1 MRSAGWSR
9 RTKMRSPLAHAL
21 AALVLV
27 VALHA
32 PASTFGQPNREFMLE
47 NGPRASRSSL
57 FVLSFPSGR
66 EVHLLLENRLGQ
78 YFDESIAL
86 TAEENLA
93 GTTPLRVELEAG
105 LYRVA
110 VGSTDQPFTCHED
123 GEDSFIAVLSE
134 GALLPAQKV
143 YSFNKTATHAGIL
156 VALFWPKNQTL
167 GQFVGALPSEDLF
180 DVPGPTV
187 EHFKDD
193 FEEHK
198 VPREDWEL
206 LTAMFRKTGKLVWH
220 GAERSDLLISQWVG
234 LDEGGQPKWL
244 TKQPVLELR

>member
-1 MRSAGWSR
+1 
-9 RTKMRSPLAHAL
+9 MRSPLAHAL

-105 LYRVA
+105 LP
-110 VGSTDQPFTCHED
+110 QPQDRPLT
-123 GEDSFIAVLSE
+123 
-134 GALLPAQKV
+134 LLL
-143 YSFNKTATHAGIL
+143 H
-156 VALFWPKNQTL
+156 
-167 GQFVGALPSEDLF
+167 
-180 DVPGPTV
+180 
-187 EHFKDD
+187 
-193 FEEHK
+193 
-198 VPREDWEL
+198 
-206 LTAMFRKTGKLVWH
+206 
-220 GAERSDLLISQWVG
+220 
-234 LDEGGQPKWL
+234 GGQGPRRLARRRRRRRCCRSQRRKGGY
-244 TKQPVLELR
+244 LESSRPRRAARASAWARRASARGSAPCWAR